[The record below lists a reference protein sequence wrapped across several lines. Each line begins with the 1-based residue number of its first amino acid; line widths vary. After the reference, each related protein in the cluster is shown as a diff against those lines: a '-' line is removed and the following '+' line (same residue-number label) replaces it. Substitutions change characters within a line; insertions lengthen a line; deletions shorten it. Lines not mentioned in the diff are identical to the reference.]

1 MRIQKKSLFYLLF
14 FTGIILFLFLG
25 MQVLQIYQF
34 KEYIAVLFPSG
45 TIALEQRNLLF
56 LVQALMLIIVLPV
69 YVLTFIFSW
78 KYRADN
84 KKADYDPHMVDNWIA
99 ECFWWGIPIVL
110 TTIVSVITWQ
120 KTHELDPYKP
130 IESEK
135 KAITIQAVALQWKWL
150 FIYPEE
156 NIASVNFLQIPVG
169 TPIRF
174 EITADAPM
182 NSLWIPELG
191 GQIYAMPA
199 MRTELNLIATEPGDF
214 RGSSAQISGE
224 GFAGMHFIARATTDA
239 AYAEWLKKAKEAKDT
254 LSSETYPELA
264 TPSKNVSP
272 QLYQLQNNQLFDEI
286 MMQYIHPKKK

>member
-1 MRIQKKSLFYLLF
+1 MPIKKKSLFYMLF
-14 FTGIILFLFLG
+14 FTGIILFLFLV
-25 MQVLQIYQF
+25 MQVLQVLQF

-45 TIALEQRNLLF
+45 TIALKQRNLLL
-56 LVQALMLIIVLPV
+56 LVQALMLIIVIPV
-69 YVLTFIFSW
+69 YVFTFIFSW

-84 KKADYDPHMVDNWIA
+84 KNADYDPHMVDNWVA

-110 TTIVSVITWQ
+110 TAIVSVITWQ

-130 IESEK
+130 IESSK

-156 NIASVNFLQIPVG
+156 NVASMNFLQIPVG
-169 TPIRF
+169 TPIKF

-199 MRTELNLIATEPGDF
+199 MRTELNLIATEAGDF

-224 GFAGMHFIARATTDA
+224 GFSGMHFIARATTDE
-239 AYAEWLKKAKEAKDT
+239 AYNDWLKKAKEAKDI
-254 LSSETYPELA
+254 LDYPKVA
-264 TPSKNVSP
+264 APSQNVPP
-272 QLYQLQNNQLFDEI
+272 QVYQLKNNKLFDEVI
-286 MMQYIHPKKK
+286 MQYTHPKKK